1 MNRNLKVNNFEVA
14 KKTILSRPLLCSDFI
29 KKSEQGVAFV
39 AKHGNMEKVN
49 NTIDGKTIYVY
60 NRDKSILY
68 FYTNNLYNSLVNLKI
83 HYNTYIKHLTK
94 GTYYL
99 GRYLFSKVFEPN
111 AIYKPMT
118 LLEFSDK
125 LAKDRKKF
133 SLGSSVNLKQAAKGK
148 NSKSKDLIIFI

>member
-1 MNRNLKVNNFEVA
+1 MLA
-14 KKTILSRPLLCSDFI
+14 KKPIIPVPFLSSDFV
-29 KKSEQGVAFV
+29 KKSEQGVASV
-39 AKHGNMEKVN
+39 AKHPKGEMVKVH

-68 FYTNNLYNSLVNLKI
+68 FYTNSLSNFLVNLKI
-83 HYNTYIKHLTK
+83 HYNLYTKHLTK

-99 GRYLFSKVFEPN
+99 RRYLFSKVFEPN

-133 SLGSSVNLKQAAKGK
+133 SLGSSVPSGHATKGIKNKNHSAK
-148 NSKSKDLIIFI
+148 I